1 MTSIEDTGNKKIR
14 SGVLLPDRTNH
25 PQFQRE
31 LAMKR
36 NVSGKLSN
44 STRQMAIAIVASA
57 VVASTAVHANP
68 SNNIVLVPP
77 TDLPEFSRQRG
88 DAILVHEAIDDVRS
102 YTGIPILKVSL
113 SYGVNI
119 ADLDLAT
126 QDGPMALEK
135 RVKDAAKAA
144 CEELDQKYPPLTS
157 SNEGCA
163 KAAADKAMVK
173 ARELVAK
180 ARQKIPRGE

>member
-1 MTSIEDTGNKKIR
+1 
-14 SGVLLPDRTNH
+14 
-25 PQFQRE
+25 
-31 LAMKR
+31 
-36 NVSGKLSN
+36 
-44 STRQMAIAIVASA
+44 MAIAIVASA

-135 RVKDAAKAA
+135 RVKEAAKAA
-144 CEELDQKYPPLTS
+144 CGWDLRVA
-157 SNEGCA
+157 GA
-163 KAAADKAMVK
+163 V
-173 ARELVAK
+173 RELPAVTAEEVGRLRRWDPEGWFLR
-180 ARQKIPRGE
+180 A

>member
-1 MTSIEDTGNKKIR
+1 
-14 SGVLLPDRTNH
+14 
-25 PQFQRE
+25 
-31 LAMKR
+31 MKR
-36 NVSGKLSN
+36 NVRGKLSK

-68 SNNIVLVPP
+68 SNNVVLVPP
-77 TDLPEFSRQRG
+77 TDLPGLARQSG
-88 DAILVHEAIDDVRS
+88 DAMLLHETIVGRS
-102 YTGIPILKVSL
+102 YAGWPILEASL

-144 CEELDQKYPPLTS
+144 CEELDQKYQLSTP

-163 KAAADKAMVK
+163 KAATDEAMVK

-180 ARQKIPRGE
+180 ARQKLPRGE

>member
-1 MTSIEDTGNKKIR
+1 
-14 SGVLLPDRTNH
+14 
-25 PQFQRE
+25 
-31 LAMKR
+31 MKR
-36 NVSGKLSN
+36 NVRGKLSK

-57 VVASTAVHANP
+57 VAASTAVHANP

-77 TDLPEFSRQRG
+77 TDLPVARQSG
-88 DAILVHEAIDDVRS
+88 DAMLLHETIVGRS
-102 YTGIPILKVSL
+102 YADLPILHVSL

-135 RVKDAAKAA
+135 RVKGAAKAA
-144 CEELDQKYPPLTS
+144 CEELGRKYPLLTLTP
-157 SNEGCA
+157 SNEDCA

-173 ARELVAK
+173 ARDLVAK
-180 ARQKIPRGE
+180 ARQKLSRGE